1 VSKIEV
7 MLNLQQQ
14 LNDNTNGLG
23 WENGV
28 TKQGKIIDWR
38 RCIYLE
44 AAELID
50 SYPWKHW
57 KNIDAKVDYEN
68 VKIELVDI
76 WHFVLSEMLRVNKVE
91 AENLTLKELATKTE
105 DIISSIDAKEENNP
119 YKQIEA
125 IESFIKELLCNFELE
140 NFIKS
145 YFELNV
151 KLGLSF
157 EELYKLYIGKNILN
171 QFRQDNGYKDGS
183 YIKVWN
189 GKEDNVVMQEILESM
204 PNLTPNELVQ
214 ELTKEYQKI
223 KDR

>member
-1 VSKIEV
+1 MSKIEV